1 LNSSDIISS
10 GLLELYVLGLT
21 SPDENSQ
28 VQKWITDFPE
38 VKAEL
43 IAIEKAME
51 NYAMSNSITPGVS
64 IKENVLNKINAPA
77 EIHTESRVAAYISSP
92 APTVAR
98 EFAIPSYFKLAAAA
112 CLLLLIGSLVLN
124 YNFYQKYH
132 KADRELQVAQNQL
145 DHQKQVADAMNKD
158 MTVMTD
164 KYALPVVLNGT
175 PHAPDALARIYW
187 MKNTGEVYIDPT
199 NLPEV
204 PSGKQYQLWAIV
216 NGKPVDAGMIS
227 TQKGVYH
234 IQKMKTFGKAEAFAI
249 TMEKEGGSPTP
260 TMEEMYV
267 IAKI

>member
-1 LNSSDIISS
+1 M
-10 GLLELYVLGLT
+10 LGMT
-21 SPDENSQ
+21 SPEENIQ
-28 VQKWITDFPE
+28 VQKWITDFPD
-38 VKAEL
+38 VKAEVV
-43 IAIEKAME
+43 AIEKAME
-51 NYAMSNSITPGVS
+51 TYAMSNCITPGVS
-64 IKENVLNKINAPA
+64 IKENVLKKINAPFQ
-77 EIHTESRVAAYISSP
+77 IHTKSEGVSTVSLPVPTAARVYS
-92 APTVAR
+92 
-98 EFAIPSYFKLAAAA
+98 IPSYFKLAAAA

-132 KADRELQVAQNQL
+132 KADKDLQVAQNQL

-187 MKNTGEVYIDPT
+187 MKNTGEVYIDAT